1 MARKLTPK
9 QKAFVSEYLIDLNAT
24 QAAVRAGYSKKTAGA
39 IGGENLEKPEI
50 QEAIQKATYKRSE
63 RTEITQ
69 DKVIAE
75 IAKYAFKDASDAP
88 ESAFKHS
95 SKTKYI
101 DMLCKHLGAYERGAA
116 DNQNNIPDDPLSK
129 ALKEEAERMEDENA
143 D

>member
-1 MARKLTPK
+1 MALTPR
-9 QKAFVSEYLIDLNAT
+9 QEAFVNEYLIDLNAT
-24 QAAVRAGYSKKTAGA
+24 QAAIRAGYSKKTADKQATQLLGKTS
-39 IGGENLEKPEI
+39 IS
-50 QEAIQKATYKRSE
+50 QAIQAAMDERKE

-69 DKVIAE
+69 DRVIKE
-75 IAKYAFKDASDAP
+75 IAKYAFKDASDAS
-88 ESAFKHS
+88 ESVFKHS

>member
-1 MARKLTPK
+1 MALTPR
-9 QKAFVSEYLIDLNAT
+9 QEAFVNEYLIDLNAT
-24 QAAVRAGYSKKTAGA
+24 QAAIRAGYSKKTADKQATQLLGKTS
-39 IGGENLEKPEI
+39 IS
-50 QEAIQKATYKRSE
+50 QAIQAAMDERKE

-69 DKVIAE
+69 DRVIKE

-88 ESAFKHS
+88 ESSFKHS

-129 ALKEEAERMEDENA
+129 SLKEEAERMEDENA